1 LSENFLKQPDPRTL
15 EGRQVG
21 LDLEEQELPKR
32 LVPKS
37 FLAGFGVVLFLI
49 LSVGWLS
56 NRSTRQFIDNNRDI
70 SHSHELLEKLA
81 DIFSLMK
88 DVEAL
93 EHGFVITGNERYLET
108 YETTKLETGLALQG
122 LQSLAAGDPL
132 QREKLEIVRRL
143 VTQRI
148 LFSKQVIDSRRNKGF
163 EAVANAQGS
172 DRGKKVMDSLRKA
185 VAELETGETARL
197 KERMKQAE
205 AGAGHTMLL
214 FSILSFLVLTFTIL
228 VFAVLHYHFTGRK
241 RAEQLLQQANQEL
254 TVWVNELEHS
264 KHEIILLNEMSDL
277 LQSCFTLQEA
287 GSIITQHAQQLF
299 PFDSGAFF
307 LVGESKKMLEAVAA
321 WGDKPIG
328 QRLFQPADC
337 WAFRQGQTYQ
347 AGSVVSEIRC
357 SHLDSYS
364 STPYICI
371 PILGQG
377 EILGLMHLQS
387 GTPTASTDPKPVEPS
402 DSRLDSSQ
410 KSRYRL
416 AVTVAKQVGL
426 ALANLK
432 LLETLRNQATRD
444 SLTGLFNRRLLA
456 ESLEREILRAER
468 SRSFVGIIMIDIDH
482 FKRFNDTFGHAA
494 GDTVLQ
500 QLASLLQ
507 EQTRG
512 GDLACRYGGEEFA
525 LVLPEASLEGALQ
538 RAEQLRREVRHL
550 NLYQGQQSLGVIT
563 LSLGVAVFPEHGGTV
578 ETLLGAADEAL
589 YRAKAAGR
597 DRVAAAA
604 APKQPVEQRSAIR
617 GTTKARRART
627 VV

>member
-1 LSENFLKQPDPRTL
+1 MDLK
-15 EGRQVG
+15 EHEV
-21 LDLEEQELPKR
+21 PKR

-37 FLAGFGVVLFLI
+37 FLAGFGLVLFLI

-56 NRSTRQFIDNNRDI
+56 NRSTRQFIDNNRGI
-70 SHSHELLEKLA
+70 SHSHEVLEKLA
-81 DIFSLMK
+81 GMFSLMK
-88 DVEAL
+88 DIEAI
-93 EHGFVITGNERYLET
+93 EHGFVITGNERYLEP
-108 YETTKLETGLALQG
+108 YETAKLETGLALQD
-122 LQSLAAGDPL
+122 LQSLTVGDPL
-132 QREKLEIVRRL
+132 QREKLELVRRL

-148 LFSKQVIDSRRNKGF
+148 LVSKQIIDSRRSKGF
-163 EAVANAQGS
+163 EAVANPQGS
-172 DRGKKVMDSLRKA
+172 DRGKRIMDSLRKA
-185 VAELETGETARL
+185 VAELEAGETARL
-197 KERMKQAE
+197 KERMNRAE
-205 AGAGHTMLL
+205 TGAGYTMLL

-264 KHEIILLNEMSDL
+264 KHEITLLNEMSDL

-287 GSIITQHAQQLF
+287 GSIITRHAQQLF
-299 PFDSGAFF
+299 SFDSGAFF
-307 LVGESKKMLEAVAA
+307 LVNEPKKMLEAVAV

-328 QRLFQPADC
+328 QQLFQPADC
-337 WAFRQGQTYQ
+337 WALRQGQTYQ
-347 AGSVVSEIRC
+347 TGNLPSEIRC
-357 SHLDSYS
+357 SHLDSQGS
-364 STPYICI
+364 APYICI

-387 GTPTASTDPKPVEPS
+387 GTPTSSSDQKTTDPS
-402 DSRLDSSQ
+402 DRRLDTSQ
-410 KSRYRL
+410 KSKYRL

-468 SRSFVGIIMIDIDH
+468 SRSFVGIIMIDIDY
-482 FKRFNDTFGHAA
+482 FKRLNDTFGHAA
-494 GDTVLQ
+494 GDSVLQ

-512 GDLACRYGGEEFA
+512 GDLACRYGGEEFV

-550 NLYQGQQSLGVIT
+550 NLYHGQQTLGVIT
-563 LSLGVAVFPEHGGTV
+563 LSLGVAVFPEHGGTA

-597 DRVAAAA
+597 DRVVAAS
-604 APKQPVEQRSAIR
+604 APKQSVEQRSPIR